1 LLWWIGLGE
10 LSFGAAGI
18 TTTEEELQ
26 MKSYLIAIF
35 VSFFTLMTLSGCET
49 MEGFGRDV
57 EKVGSEIEDEADK

>member
-1 LLWWIGLGE
+1 LPSWIGLGE
-10 LSFGAAGI
+10 LRFGAAGI

-35 VSFFTLMTLSGCET
+35 ISFFTLMTMSGCET

>member
-1 LLWWIGLGE
+1 MA
-10 LSFGAAGI
+10 SSAHGAAGI

-26 MKSYLIAIF
+26 MKSCLIAVF
-35 VSFFTLMTLSGCET
+35 VSFFTLMTLTGCET